1 MANTS
6 YNAAPSLVAT
16 NTTQQLSITADTK
29 LNVSAPWLASGNG
42 GQPDIATTVANTA
55 TAGSSSLVLNSNDNF
70 PDSFPSVF
78 QNGIYYLPPTIGRL
92 AGAVTAGTNVIPFV
106 SDNDIP
112 NKTPIFVRLGS
123 EILQVTSFGTTTVGS
138 TSYLCLNTATNTA
151 SAHPDFTPIHLNSLP
166 TDVQYSSITVPHLY
180 LADTTVSGTM
190 SGLSTTIASGSFPT
204 TLGAGQTITTTTGG
218 TTYLPVGTT
227 AAGNP
232 SASGLLALSNAFNTS
247 ASGVTFSNSA
257 TFAMDVYP
265 NLLTSFTNVTSAAGG
280 TNTKFSTLPIGSV
293 ITGTGLAASSYISN
307 LDTNNFRLEVN
318 NYPTAYTTGAT
329 FTSTLTFTCSTTAG
343 KRFLTIKSI
352 TVNGV
357 VKAKSG
363 ASNPTFG
370 GKTLGYYIKVG
381 APITTTTG
389 GGIAAKWVASIQP
402 DAGTVYLSAAATA
415 TVTTATVTSVITMT
429 ANTGR
434 VVKLTTNT
442 SSDINKL
449 IAINSSIADSAG
461 ATYVPAGTTI
471 SKIIP
476 NVDGVGTK
484 TEVWLSAAV
493 GTTGA
498 WTGHTATLST
508 TFTGSSAFTNQI
520 TGVASAS
527 NYRVGSLVYGNQY
540 IPDNTTITE
549 ISGTTL
555 TLSNTLTNGYTTISA
570 TNFKVGSSLNV
581 GRSYSTLPVTPLPCQ
596 LPSGTTLYLTF
607 GNYIQSITTSATAA
621 AGATSISVTSFQ
633 PRYNFA
639 TTSYSYGVAQTSTG
653 GYGYGANI
661 TTGLNSDLYP
671 GQAIMLQAN
680 NATDY
685 TTTFTVKSYT
695 RSTSRTIEVQPFVS
709 KYAYDGQSL
718 GFSTSGT
725 FTAGGNT
732 ITSVGST
739 GGLAVGQQLFST
751 ALPTT
756 AQYFITAISGST
768 VTISDNATSS
778 GSLAFSVYA
787 TTFTASYPM
796 TVDTG
801 NAQEVVYPISLPTG
815 SNGAWSVN
823 LSAPTSYQ
831 HNNGVPFVYYHWP
844 VPIKAGDVTY
854 RPDFGKFLMWDG
866 FQWRTARVNS
876 VRGVY
881 SILGAVGGGDRS
893 DITLFD
899 PKNNMESAAD
909 TFAGTPSTDYA
920 TYHGGARA
928 NAPDGGEWTGE
939 TLLRTQLHLKVK
951 VPQSKSVGFRSLA
964 LESTYK
970 AAPTVSSIHF
980 TPGDNL
986 EIAPDITNSV
996 FWYYSD
1002 MENEPQT
1009 GWEVKIF
1016 DDYTYNRSDF
1026 SPDNNSITP
1035 FWHKSGAD
1043 DSAEVEITGAHGWVN
1058 GERYW
1063 AYVRVAKQFHQ
1074 KQWWGDWNYQKFVA
1088 TVDQPSQPIMSIYTD
1103 NTNSVNKLAIQSTD
1117 NLLGDSNGTF
1127 AEGPGQWQI
1136 TASDTASTGIV
1147 PLIQGLPLAATLA
1160 TSGAI
1165 SSLPVGAT
1173 GYVVIRG
1180 ALSGTGGGTFKV
1192 ASKASGGTDA
1202 LGFPTGG
1209 KFWVT
1214 IDSEKILVINQMD
1227 GDNTGDTF
1235 QIVTRGYLGT
1245 TAASHA
1251 LGATVLFGLQNDI
1264 FVGTVANLT
1273 FHKHTTVTTKTTTT
1287 AKVRNYNGQAARNA
1301 PKSRVSLNIL
1311 TQTQGSD
1318 RNATDRVLVSDT
1330 KNLISSKDVGSTVVL
1345 SLRHLHS
1352 ADKVNVITSSGHVT
1366 ANAIP
1371 DEVLTGNGVREVEMK
1386 IKSVQDIW
1394 DDSVHKAGKI
1404 NIATVTTQVAGTTKA
1419 GDFHHAIGQLSVNP
1433 LVAANTNFLIAN
1445 NAAGNACVQHNFIPS
1460 GSTVKISANSIHFD
1474 GPPAK
1479 DLPAASMQLHLT
1491 KDWHPT
1497 DRTIHF
1503 RPIVQAPGFGVGQ
1516 GFYIIPRGSIISW
1529 APPVQFTGRKVVHFT
1544 GKYTDKRGF
1553 AGQKLAPGDGF
1564 YIIKGQTWPAIKNTA
1579 TGYHNQTKT
1588 VSTVKHIDIDST
1600 QDFVV
1605 DFITQ
1610 PTVSTGGV
1618 LGTLTSS
1625 SFVIGTGASY
1635 AYNAI
1640 AFSVTPGAVSGAYVS
1655 TPGLPPNSTVRANP
1669 TTVVGGTYA
1678 GYFAVTFNDSSGTQT
1693 NVTAQNGGV
1702 SAKSISSITSTTST
1716 FTVNTTASHG
1726 LYAGQNVTIAGV
1738 TGATYTPYNNTW
1750 TVASTPTGTSF
1761 TVTSTI
1767 NPGSTS
1773 SGNVTNA
1780 TASTVSSPAY
1790 TGITASFTPSNSLI
1804 IPAGSQSIPIRPA
1817 IPKFPYQ
1824 QNLPISFRYPAYYG
1838 SNALAVDPTTG
1849 TGLSTDI
1856 SEISLYPVGWIFS
1869 DQNPVA
1875 VNVGQSYGFAAFSKV
1890 ITGSGTPTFSPRVD
1904 WYDEVGS
1911 LLKSSYGT
1919 ESLGDNGH
1927 TVGSTN
1933 SVTIGTQMNTSASI
1947 WGQSWNP
1954 VAMVAIAPTIALG
1967 TATFTSL
1974 SSSTGTL
1981 TLASAPGFTIKANAT
1996 LTDASGTPYTVTSD
2010 TATTTVSVRFTSGI
2024 TVPSS
2029 MSLTIKA
2036 TRAVPVLR
2044 WTGVK
2049 SGDVYG
2055 VSGAMFNALNA
2066 PSLGSNSKTSTEIP
2080 KLSSAITVAAGKITN
2095 AFPIPSTTPLAGAN
2109 SLYLFDPVG
2118 DFGTREA
2125 HFGGNLN
2132 TLWTNSTTAVAVGAT
2147 QVQLASVE
2155 GLAVG
2160 VSLIFQYGSGNEE
2173 TVIVDSSWSGGAIV
2187 PVAAPYFTQAH
2198 AKGVRVYSYT
2208 AGLASELT
2216 GTQAVN
2222 TPVAV
2227 FNFSPDGYIAADR
2240 SAYQYKVEKSEDG
2253 GVTWQTLRHGNALK
2267 ADDSGVAYITDF
2279 EAVPGATTY
2288 YRARATHYVPPNGP
2302 TNDYTVTGPPSQ
2314 GLLANTITN
2323 NNWWIAS
2330 TSDDTLRFPILVKTG
2345 YSETQRHPSG
2355 VFYPLGSSRPVTLAG
2370 VPTGRDGSITITWTD
2385 LDNFENFLSLLNKGE
2400 TLVLTNPVES
2410 DRKYIFINQDI
2421 SITHNAAN
2429 SPYREISINY
2439 VEAAPPA
2446 FGYTYGS

>member
-16 NTTQQLSITADTK
+16 NTTQQLFITADTK
-29 LNVSAPWLASGNG
+29 LNVSAPWLASGNS
-42 GQPDIATTVANTA
+42 GQPDISTTVANTA

-78 QNGIYYLPPTIGRL
+78 QSGIYYLPPTIGRL
-92 AGAVTAGTNVIPFV
+92 AGAVTSGTNVIPFV

-112 NKTPIFVRLGS
+112 NNLPIFVRLGS
-123 EILQVTSFGTTTVGS
+123 EILQVTSFGTATVGS

-166 TDVQYSSITVPHLY
+166 TDTQYSSITVPHFY
-180 LADTTVSGTM
+180 LSDSTVSGTM
-190 SGLSTTIASGSFPT
+190 SGQSNVISSGSVPA
-204 TLGAGQTITTTTGG
+204 TLGTGQIITTSTGG
-218 TTYLPVGTT
+218 TTYLPTGTT
-227 AAGNP
+227 ATAYGN
-232 SASGLLALSNAFNTS
+232 GLVTLSNAFS
-247 ASGVTFSNSA
+247 SIASGLTFANSA
-257 TFAMDVYP
+257 TFAMVGYP
-265 NLLTSFTNVTSAAGG
+265 TLLTSITNVSGSTGVS
-280 TNTKFSTLPIGSV
+280 TNLTMNSLPSSGSV
-293 ITGTGLAASSYISN
+293 LTGTGLAASTYLYGRDS
-307 LDTNNFRLEVN
+307 TNFRLAVTN
-318 NYPTAYTTGAT
+318 NPTSYTTSAT
-329 FTSTLTFTCSTTAG
+329 FTSTLTFTCSTASG
-343 KRFLTIKSI
+343 SRFLTIKSI
-352 TVNGV
+352 TVNGTSYER
-357 VKAKSG
+357 KS
-363 ASNPTFG
+363 ATNPTWN
-370 GKTLGYYIKVG
+370 GKTVDYYLKVG
-381 APITTTTG
+381 APITTASGTP
-389 GGIAAKWVASIQP
+389 GIVGKYVASVQSN
-402 DAGTVYLSAAATA
+402 AGTVYLSAAATA
-415 TVTTATVTSVITMT
+415 TVPTATVTSVITMT
-429 ANTGR
+429 AHTGR
-434 VVKLTTNT
+434 AVTLTQNA
-442 SSDINKL
+442 SSEINKL
-449 IAINSSIADSAG
+449 LAVNSAIVDTGSTLYI
-461 ATYVPAGTTI
+461 PALATI
-471 SKIIP
+471 SKTIA
-476 NVDGVGTK
+476 NVDGTTK
-484 TEVWLSAAV
+484 TEVWLSAAA
-493 GTTGA
+493 GITGA
-498 WTGHTATLST
+498 RTSTASVFT
-508 TFTGSSAFTNQI
+508 TFSGSSAFTNQI
-520 TGVASAS
+520 TGVANAS
-527 NYRVGSLVYGNQY
+527 TLYQVGSLVYNNQY
-540 IPDNTTITE
+540 IPDNTTITG
-549 ISGTTL
+549 ISGTTI
-555 TLSNTLTNGYTTISA
+555 TLSNTLTNGYTTITGTS
-570 TNFKVGSSLNV
+570 FKIGSSLNV
-581 GRSYSTLPVTPLPCQ
+581 GKTYSTLPVTPLPG
-596 LPSGTTLYLTF
+596 LIPVGTTLYLSY
-607 GNYIQSITTSATAA
+607 GNYVQKLNVTTQGN
-621 AGATSISVTSFQ
+621 AGDTSLVVTPFQ
-633 PRYNFA
+633 ARYNFA
-639 TTSYSYGVAQTSTG
+639 TTSYSYGVARTSTG

-661 TTGLNSDLYP
+661 TTGLNSDLFP

-709 KYAYDGQSL
+709 KYAYDGQSV
-718 GFSTSGT
+718 GYSTTGT
-725 FTAGGNT
+725 FTSGGNT

-739 GGLAVGQQLFST
+739 SGLAVGQQLFST

-768 VTISDNATSS
+768 ITISDNATSS
-778 GSLAFSVYA
+778 GSLSFSVYA

-801 NAQEVVYPISLPTG
+801 NAQEVVYPISLPSA
-815 SNGAWSVN
+815 SNGYWSIN

-854 RPDFGKFLMWDG
+854 RPDFQKFLMWDG

-909 TFAGTPSTDYA
+909 TFAGTPSTDYS

-951 VPQSKSVGFRSLA
+951 VPQNKSVGFRSLA

-1035 FWHKSGAD
+1035 FWHSSGAD

-1103 NTNSVNKLAIQSTD
+1103 NTNSVNTLAIQSTD

-1173 GYVVIRG
+1173 GYVIVQG
-1180 ALSGTGGGTFKV
+1180 ALSGTGSGTFKV
-1192 ASKASGGTDA
+1192 SSKASGGADA

-1214 IDSEKILVINQMD
+1214 VGSEKILVINQMD
-1227 GDNTGDTF
+1227 GNNNGDTF

-1251 LGATVLFGLQNDI
+1251 LGATVYFGLQNDI
-1264 FVGTVANLT
+1264 FVGTVASVT

-1287 AKVRNYNGQAARNA
+1287 AKVRNYNGQAAHTD
-1301 PKSRVSLNIL
+1301 PKGRVSLSIL
-1311 TQTQGSD
+1311 TQTQGSNK
-1318 RNATDRVLVSDT
+1318 NATDRVLVSDPQG
-1330 KNLISSKDVGSTVVL
+1330 LITSKDVGSTVVL
-1345 SLRHLHS
+1345 SLRHWHS
-1352 ADKVNVITSSGHVT
+1352 ADKRNVITAGTGGAKTVV
-1366 ANAIP
+1366 AKAIP
-1371 DEVLTGNGVREVEMK
+1371 DDVLTGNDVREVEMK

-1394 DDSVHKAGKI
+1394 DDSAHNAGKI
-1404 NIATVTTQVAGTTKA
+1404 NIATVTTQVAGTTAA
-1419 GDFHHAIGQLSVNP
+1419 GDFHNSIRQLSVNP
-1433 LVAANTNFLIAN
+1433 LVPANTNFFLAPN
-1445 NAAGNACVQHNFIPS
+1445 NAGGNACVQHNFIPS
-1460 GSTVKISANSIHFD
+1460 GSTVKISSNSVHDPVAN
-1474 GPPAK
+1474 K
-1479 DLPAASMQLHLT
+1479 DLPAASMQVHLT

-1503 RPIVQAPGFGVGQ
+1503 RPIVQAPGFSVGN
-1516 GFYIIPRGSIISW
+1516 GSCYIIPKASIISW
-1529 APPVQFTGRKVVHFT
+1529 APPVQFTGRKVIHFT
-1544 GKYTDKRGF
+1544 GKYTDKKKF
-1553 AGQKLAPGDGF
+1553 AGQKLQPGDGF
-1564 YIIKGQTWPAIKNTA
+1564 YIIKGQTYPAIKNTA
-1579 TGYHNQTKT
+1579 TGYHNETRT

-1618 LGTLTSS
+1618 LGTLTGS

-1640 AFSVTPGAVSGAYVS
+1640 AFSATPGAVTGAYIS
-1655 TPGLPPNSTVRANP
+1655 TPGLPPNSTVRAV

-1678 GYFAVTFNDSSGTQT
+1678 GYFAVTFSDSSGTQT
-1693 NVTAQNGGV
+1693 NATVQNGGV
-1702 SAKSISSITSTTST
+1702 SA
-1716 FTVNTTASHG
+1716 
-1726 LYAGQNVTIAGV
+1726 
-1738 TGATYTPYNNTW
+1738 
-1750 TVASTPTGTSF
+1750 
-1761 TVTSTI
+1761 
-1767 NPGSTS
+1767 
-1773 SGNVTNA
+1773 NA
-1780 TASTVSSPAY
+1780 VSSPAY

-1824 QNLPISFRYPAYYG
+1824 QNLPVSFRYPAYYG

-1856 SEISLYPVGWIFS
+1856 SEISLYPTGWIFS

-1875 VNVGQSYGFAAFSKV
+1875 VNAGQSYGFAAFSKV

-1954 VAMVAIAPTIALG
+1954 VAMVAVAPTITLG

-1974 SSSTGTL
+1974 SSSTGNFVVG
-1981 TLASAPGFTIKANAT
+1981 SQVGFSTIPLKANASLVGSDGTIYT
-1996 LTDASGTPYTVTSD
+1996 LTSDVSATSAGF
-2010 TATTTVSVRFTSGI
+2010 TLPVRFTAGI

-2029 MSLTIKA
+2029 TVLTIEA
-2036 TRAVPVLR
+2036 TRAVPALR

-2049 SGDVYG
+2049 TADVYG

-2066 PSLGSNSKTSTEIP
+2066 PSLGGNSKTSTEIP
-2080 KLSSAITVAAGKITN
+2080 KLSSAITVAANKITN

-2118 DFGTREA
+2118 DYGTREA

-2155 GLAVG
+2155 GLAPG

-2173 TVIVDSSWSGGAIV
+2173 TVIVNSSWSGGAIV

-2267 ADDSGVAYITDF
+2267 ADDSGVAYITDY
-2279 EAVPGATTY
+2279 EAVPGKTTY

-2302 TNDYTVTGPPSQ
+2302 ANDYTVTGPPSQ
-2314 GLLANTITN
+2314 GLLANTIVN
-2323 NNWWIAS
+2323 SNWWLAS
-2330 TSDDTLRFPILVKTG
+2330 TSDDTLRFSMLVKTG

-2370 VPTGRDGSITITWTD
+2370 VPTGRDGSITVTWTD
-2385 LDNFENFLSLLNKGE
+2385 NANFDKFLSLLNKGE

-2410 DRKYIFINQDI
+2410 DRKYIFINQDV

-2429 SPYREISINY
+2429 SPYREITINY

>member
-78 QNGIYYLPPTIGRL
+78 QSGIYYLPPTIGRL

-190 SGLSTTIASGSFPT
+190 SGQSNVISSGSLPA
-204 TLGAGQTITTTTGG
+204 TLGTGQVITVVPGG
-218 TTYLPVGTT
+218 TTYLPAGTT
-227 AAGNP
+227 ATAYGNGLVTLS
-232 SASGLLALSNAFNTS
+232 SAFSSI
-247 ASGVTFSNSA
+247 ASGVTFTNA
-257 TFAMDVYP
+257 ALFAANAYP
-265 NLLTSFTNVTSAAGG
+265 NLLTSFTNVTSPAGG
-280 TNTKFSTLPIGSV
+280 ANTKFSTLAIGAN
-293 ITGTGLAASSYISN
+293 IAGTGLPVPSYISGLDNAN
-307 LDTNNFRLEVN
+307 LRLAVN
-318 NYPTAYTTGAT
+318 NNPTAYTTGAT

-343 KRFLTIKSI
+343 KRFLKINSI

-357 VKAKSG
+357 VKARSG
-363 ASNPTFG
+363 GSNPTFD
-370 GKTLGYYIKVG
+370 GKTLASYIKVG

-402 DAGTVYLSAAATA
+402 SEGTVYLSAAATA

-434 VVKLTTNT
+434 VVQLTLDA
-442 SSDINKL
+442 SSEINKL
-449 IAINSSIADSAG
+449 LSINSVIADSVGNTAYIPN
-461 ATYVPAGTTI
+461 AAPI

-484 TEVWLSAAV
+484 TEVWLSTAT
-493 GTTGA
+493 GTQMGA
-498 WTGHTATLST
+498 WSRTASVWTYFS
-508 TFTGSSAFTNQI
+508 GSSAFTNQI

-527 NYRVGSLVYGNQY
+527 NYRVGSLVYGNRY
-540 IPDNTTITE
+540 IPDNTTITQ

-581 GRSYSTLPVTPLPCQ
+581 GRSYNTLPVTPLPCQ

-633 PRYNFA
+633 PRYNFS
-639 TTSYSYGVAQTSTG
+639 TTSYSYGVARTSTG
-653 GYGYGANI
+653 GYGYGASI

-718 GFSTSGT
+718 GFSTTGT
-725 FTAGGNT
+725 FTGGGNT

-756 AQYFITAISGST
+756 AQYFITDISGST
-768 VTISDNATSS
+768 VTISGDATSS
-778 GSLAFSVYA
+778 GAADFFVYS

-801 NAQEVVYPISLPTG
+801 NAQEVVYPISLPAG
-815 SNGAWSVN
+815 SNGAWSIN

-899 PKNNMESAAD
+899 PKTNLESAPD
-909 TFAGTPSTDYA
+909 TFAGTPSTNYS
-920 TYHGGARA
+920 TYHGGNRA
-928 NAPDGGEWTGE
+928 NDPSGNEWTGT
-939 TLLRTQLHLKVK
+939 TLSRTQLHLKVK
-951 VPQSKSVGFRSLA
+951 VPQGKSVGFRSLA

-970 AAPTVSSIHF
+970 SAPTVSSIHF

-1026 SPDNNSITP
+1026 SPDNNAITP

-1103 NTNSVNKLAIQSTD
+1103 NTNSVNTLAIQSTD

-1127 AEGPGQWQI
+1127 AEGPGQWHI
-1136 TASDTASTGIV
+1136 TANDTASSGIV
-1147 PLIQGLPLAATLA
+1147 PLIQGLPLGVTLS

-1165 SSLPVGAT
+1165 SALTVGAT

-1180 ALSGTGGGTFKV
+1180 ALSGTGTGTFKV

-1202 LGFPTGG
+1202 LGFPSSG

-1214 IDSEKILVINQMD
+1214 IDSEKILVINSMD
-1227 GDNTGDTF
+1227 GNNTGDTF
-1235 QIVTRGYLGT
+1235 TIVQRGYLGT
-1245 TAASHA
+1245 TAATHA
-1251 LGATVLFGLQNDI
+1251 LGATVYFGLQNDI

-1273 FHKHTTVTTKTTTT
+1273 FHKHTVVTTKTTTH
-1287 AKVRNYNGQAARNA
+1287 AKVRNYNGQAAYTA
-1301 PKSRVSLNIL
+1301 PKSRLSLNIL

-1318 RNATDRVLVSDT
+1318 KKATDRVLVSDPRG
-1330 KNLISSKDVGSTVVL
+1330 LISSKDVGSTVVL
-1345 SLRHLHS
+1345 SFRHWH
-1352 ADKVNVITSSGHVT
+1352 T
-1366 ANAIP
+1366 AGKTNALAGGANGNKTVVAQAIP
-1371 DEVLTGNGVREVEMK
+1371 DKVLTGNDVREVEMK
-1386 IKSVQDIW
+1386 IKSIQDIW
-1394 DDSVHKAGKI
+1394 DNSAQKAGKI
-1404 NIATVTTQVAGTTKA
+1404 NLAAVTTQVSGTNVDGKR
-1419 GDFHHAIGQLSVNP
+1419 ISQLSVNP
-1433 LVAANTNFLIAN
+1433 LVPANTNFLIAN
-1445 NAAGNACVQHNFIPS
+1445 NPAGNACVQHNFIPS
-1460 GSTVKISANSIHFD
+1460 GSTVQISSNSIHD
-1474 GPPAK
+1474 PVPPTK
-1479 DLPAASMQLHLT
+1479 DLPPASMQLHLT

-1503 RPIVQAPGFGVGQ
+1503 RPIVQAPGFSVGD
-1516 GFYIIPRGSIISW
+1516 GSCYIIPKASIISW
-1529 APPVQFTGRKVVHFT
+1529 APPVQFTGRKVIHFT
-1544 GKYTDKRGF
+1544 GKYTDKKGF
-1553 AGQKLAPGDGF
+1553 AAQKLQPGDGL
-1564 YIIKGQTWPAIKNTA
+1564 YVIKGQYYPAIKNTA
-1579 TGYHNQTKT
+1579 TGYHDETKT

-1618 LGTLTSS
+1618 LGTLTGS

-1640 AFSVTPGAVSGAYVS
+1640 AFSATPGAVTGAYIS
-1655 TPGLPPNSTVRANP
+1655 TPGLPPTSTVRAV

-1678 GYFAVTFNDSSGTQT
+1678 GRFAVTFNDSSGTQT
-1693 NVTAQNGGV
+1693 NATVQNGGV
-1702 SAKSISSITSTTST
+1702 SS
-1716 FTVNTTASHG
+1716 
-1726 LYAGQNVTIAGV
+1726 
-1738 TGATYTPYNNTW
+1738 
-1750 TVASTPTGTSF
+1750 
-1761 TVTSTI
+1761 
-1767 NPGSTS
+1767 
-1773 SGNVTNA
+1773 NA
-1780 TASTVSSPAY
+1780 VSSPVY
-1790 TGITASFTPSNSLI
+1790 TGITASFTPSNNLI

-1838 SNALAVDPTTG
+1838 SNALAIDPTTG

-1875 VNVGQSYGFAAFSKV
+1875 VNAGQSYGFAAFSKV

-1904 WYDEVGS
+1904 WYDRVGS

-1927 TVGSTN
+1927 TIGSTN
-1933 SVTIGTQMNTSASI
+1933 SVTIGTQMNTSAST

-1954 VAMVAIAPTIALG
+1954 VAMVAIAPTVTLG

-1974 SSSTGTL
+1974 SSSTGNFTIG
-1981 TLASAPGFTIKANAT
+1981 SQVGFTTIPLKANASLVGSDGTVYT
-1996 LTDASGTPYTVTSD
+1996 LTSDVSATSAGF
-2010 TATTTVSVRFTSGI
+2010 TLPVRFTAGI

-2029 MSLTIKA
+2029 TVLTIKA

-2049 SGDVYG
+2049 AGDVYG

-2066 PSLGSNSKTSTEIP
+2066 PALGGNSKTSTEIP
-2080 KLSSAITVAAGKITN
+2080 KLSSAITVAANKITN

-2118 DFGTREA
+2118 DYGTREA

-2155 GLAVG
+2155 GLAPG

-2208 AGLASELT
+2208 AGLASELIT
-2216 GTQAVN
+2216 TQAVN

-2227 FNFSPDGYIAADR
+2227 FNFSPDGYIASDR

-2253 GVTWQTLRHGNALK
+2253 GVTWQTLRNGNTLK
-2267 ADDSGVAYITDF
+2267 ANDTGVAYITDY
-2279 EAVPGATTY
+2279 EAIPNATTY

-2302 TNDYTVTGPPSQ
+2302 ANDYTVTGPPSQ

-2330 TSDDTLRFPILVKTG
+2330 TSDSTLRFPILVKTG
-2345 YSETQRHPSG
+2345 YSETTRHPSG
-2355 VFYPLGSSRPVTLAG
+2355 VFYPLGSSRPITLAG

-2385 LDNFENFLSLLNKGE
+2385 LANFDNFLSLLNKGE

-2410 DRKYIFINQDI
+2410 DRKYIFINQDVG
-2421 SITHNAAN
+2421 ITHNAAN